1 MNRVTIIIAA
11 YNAEGD
17 ITRAVHSALS
27 QSEPV
32 SVIVVDDASTD
43 NTASAAEAAAAGH
56 PHFRLI
62 RLEQNSGPAAARN
75 AALNIAEGEWVAP
88 LDADDYMLPN
98 RIRDLLA
105 KVKASGADLMADD
118 ILRVAPGEPPSA
130 GRTHWRRGPIGL
142 VEMDL
147 ASFARQNIARVTG
160 PGREIGYLKPLM
172 RREFLAR
179 HGLRYREDMRLGE
192 DYDLYARAIAAG
204 ARFVVTDAC
213 GYVAV
218 TQKGSLSHRRR
229 VEDVARL
236 IRTDTELLDDPA
248 RTPGERSALI
258 SHRRQFEFFDTWN
271 RLVETGRQRG
281 PIAGLRVLCSRPEFM
296 PGLIG
301 KSIGTGF
308 GRLASGWGRD

>member
-1 MNRVTIIIAA
+1 MTQVTILIAA

-17 ITRAVHSALS
+17 ITRAVRSALS

-32 SVIVVDDASTD
+32 SVIVADDASTD
-43 NTASAAEAAAAGH
+43 KTAAAAEAAAAGH

-62 RLEQNSGPAAARN
+62 RLDRNSGPAAARN
-75 AALNIAEGEWVAP
+75 AALAAAGSEWIAP

-105 KVKASGADLMADD
+105 RAEKSGADLLADD
-118 ILRVAPGEPPSA
+118 LIRVEPGQPPSA
-130 GRTHWRRGPIGL
+130 GRTHWRRAPVGL

-147 ASFARQNIARVTG
+147 AGFVRQNIARITG

-172 RREFLAR
+172 RRHFLEQ

-204 ARFVVTDAC
+204 GRFMATDAC

-229 VEDVARL
+229 VEDIARL
-236 IRTDTELLDDPA
+236 IRTDTELLEDPA
-248 RTPGERSALI
+248 RTPGERDALI
-258 SHRRQFEFFDTWN
+258 AHRRQFEFFDTWN
-271 RLVETGRQRG
+271 RMVATGREG
-281 PIAGLRVLCSRPEFM
+281 GALASLRVLCSRPEFM

-301 KSIGTGF
+301 KTIGTGF
-308 GRLASGWGRD
+308 GRLASGWARR